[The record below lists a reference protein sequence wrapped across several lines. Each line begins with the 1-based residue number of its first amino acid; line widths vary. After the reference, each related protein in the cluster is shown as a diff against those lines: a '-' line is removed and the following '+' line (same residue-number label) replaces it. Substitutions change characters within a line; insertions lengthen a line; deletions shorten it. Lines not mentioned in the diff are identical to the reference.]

1 MSAMSTDTPVKKRY
15 IVTIVVLVL
24 AVLVAAVIAMV
35 RGGGDNETS
44 EATPDQN
51 AVPGDIASNFEWK
64 DKKAD
69 SFGDMEYLPE
79 DERGQILSEKTRDY
93 ATPEE
98 AEAARP
104 EDVVFQAVKFSAG
117 WPIPFSTSD
126 GPTGFDGSVPV
137 GYTNSAA
144 GAALAAGAYF
154 THIAAPPTG
163 EEYARKVLLNPTE
176 SAVEQIIEGAEAGR
190 AAHEAHDPIFG
201 DTTRG
206 FNITAFDQDYARVV
220 VYHQYPGGGE
230 NSVVGAEYSL
240 KWSDDMWK
248 IADIEGAEQ
257 MSALPEEIE
266 TWDR

>member
-1 MSAMSTDTPVKKRY
+1 MPTDTPVKKRY

-24 AVLVAAVIAMV
+24 AVLVAAVIATV

-93 ATPEE
+93 ANLDE
-98 AEAARP
+98 AKAARP
-104 EDVVFQAVKFSAG
+104 ENVVFQAVKFSAG
-117 WPIPFSTSD
+117 WPIPFSTTD

-144 GAALAAGAYF
+144 GAALAAAAYF
-154 THIAAPPTG
+154 TQAASPPTG
-163 EEYARKVLLNPTE
+163 EEYARKVLLDPTE
-176 SAVEQIIEGAEAGR
+176 EAVERITKQADESRSI
-190 AAHEAHDPIFG
+190 HEAHDPIVG
-201 DTTRG
+201 DTSRG
-206 FNITAFDQDYARVV
+206 FNVTAFDQDYARVAI
-220 VYHQYPGGGE
+220 YLQAAGGGE
-230 NSVVGAEYSL
+230 QSVLASEYSL
-240 KWSDDMWK
+240 KWVDGMWK

-257 MSALPEEIE
+257 MDELPEGIE